1 MVFER
6 LAKPWGEILSGFDS
20 QSLRHLMEAC
30 DNWLVGLS
38 RIQVR
43 GNPLGVRVAPL
54 PPSWGVGPVVY
65 AAGLSI
71 RYFTGSN
78 PVHPAIFSGV
88 LSVAA
93 TRQNV
98 TLQFR
103 VQLSEDPPTSE

>member
-1 MVFER
+1 MVFGR
-6 LAKPWGEILSGFDS
+6 LAKPWGAILSGFDS

-98 TLQFR
+98 TL
-103 VQLSEDPPTSE
+103 

>member
-6 LAKPWGEILSGFDS
+6 LAKPWGAILSGFDS

-54 PPSWGVGPVVY
+54 PP
-65 AAGLSI
+65 
-71 RYFTGSN
+71 F
-78 PVHPAIFSGV
+78 GV
-88 LSVAA
+88 LGQWS
-93 TRQNV
+93 TPPDCRSGIS
-98 TLQFR
+98 R
-103 VQLSEDPPTSE
+103 VQIPYTPPFSIGLVAQR

>member
-6 LAKPWGEILSGFDS
+6 LAKPWGAILSGFDS

-54 PPSWGVGPVVY
+54 PPSG
-65 AAGLSI
+65 
-71 RYFTGSN
+71 
-78 PVHPAIFSGV
+78 
-88 LSVAA
+88 
-93 TRQNV
+93 
-98 TLQFR
+98 
-103 VQLSEDPPTSE
+103 